1 VSRVPPQDLL
11 ELDADFPSLPAAV
24 RVSLVAVQDSLSKMT
39 SSLRVVQNEA
49 VASSYVTVLR

>member
-1 VSRVPPQDLL
+1 VPPQDLL